1 MGSML
6 LSRAAFVV
14 EVDDCD
20 PSHVCGQIEHVLS
33 GERGRFDS
41 AATLLKFIRHAL
53 AASGQTNSPDPGG
66 KGSV

>member
-33 GERGRFDS
+33 GERGRFESD
-41 AATLLKFIRHAL
+41 AALLGFIRRVL
-53 AASGQTNSPDPGG
+53 AAPGQQDSSATGG
-66 KGSV
+66 KG